1 MKLLDRLCA
10 GALFILSIVDC
21 WLVPRTYTGRIWI
34 LGTALASL
42 FTAMLNSLRIRNG
55 YAVRGLKM
63 SCIAA
68 NILMLTFV
76 LALILSIG
84 RARTQHN
91 PQILAVATLISI
103 ETMFSLGKNT

>member
-10 GALFILSIVDC
+10 GTLFILAIVDC

-34 LGTALASL
+34 LGTALALL

-68 NILMLTFV
+68 NILMFTFV
-76 LALILSIG
+76 LALIAEHRRGAHAAQSANI
-84 RARTQHN
+84 ARSDLDQH
-91 PQILAVATLISI
+91 
-103 ETMFSLGKNT
+103 

>member
-10 GALFILSIVDC
+10 GTLFTLSVVDC
-21 WLVPRTYTGRIWI
+21 LLVPRTYTGRIWI
-34 LGTALASL
+34 LGTALALL
-42 FTAMLNSLRIRNG
+42 FTAMLDLLRIRNR
-55 YAVRGLKM
+55 YPVRGLKM

-76 LALILSIG
+76 LALVLSIG
-84 RARTQHN
+84 KARTLHN
-91 PQILAVATLISI
+91 PQILIIATLISI